1 MGRRRREYQAHTAK
15 VEANELLATGW
26 IEDPLMNTTEG
37 AYQALGYPPPS
48 PTDTVSFY
56 AVDGSGEKSEFPFHA
71 FDWVRLEPISELE
84 EPVAAHHESTLAKSD
99 SPDML
104 IGYINESVLFV
115 ILPMKGSAEQW
126 TSMFGR
132 AGVKVLP
139 PTEWAQWEM
148 ATWNQDQRDLLTAT
162 LEEGNVPHR
171 WRGTV
176 LQSGKQN
183 EQAVLDVFTNMGVT

>member
-1 MGRRRREYQAHTAK
+1 M
-15 VEANELLATGW
+15 VEANELLAAGW
-26 IEDPLMNTTEG
+26 IENPLLTATEG
-37 AYQALGYPPPS
+37 AFHAFGHSPS
-48 PTDTVSFY
+48 PSDTVSFY
-56 AVDGSGEKSEFPFHA
+56 ATDGSGTNSEYPLHA
-71 FDWVRLEPISELE
+71 FDWVRIEPVQELE
-84 EPVAAHHESTLAKSD
+84 EPVAAHHASTLAKSD

-104 IGYINESVLFV
+104 IGYINDSVLFV

-148 ATWNQDQRDLLTAT
+148 ATWNQDQRDLLTAA